1 MLGGENREVRSIQS
15 EYMMRNA
22 DITSIWD
29 NIRIAMNVKYNCGRR
44 AKIKKGG
51 DVNEW
56 EWRGDY

>member
-1 MLGGENREVRSIQS
+1 
-15 EYMMRNA
+15 MMRNA